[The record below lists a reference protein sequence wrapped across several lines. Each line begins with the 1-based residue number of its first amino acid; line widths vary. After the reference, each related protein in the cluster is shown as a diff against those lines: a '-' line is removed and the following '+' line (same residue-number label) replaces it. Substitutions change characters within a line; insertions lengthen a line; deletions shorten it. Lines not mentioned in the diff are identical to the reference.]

1 MRRETGDVSV
11 HGPYKHGKR
20 FRVVVRRGGKGRP
33 CSFATRE
40 AAEKFKAEVLR
51 QAASRSV
58 SDAIEAYVDHQ
69 RAAGLKD
76 TSWPTTRHRLRAL
89 LGVGPTHDGGA
100 LAALTEVR
108 AKTLYAAM
116 KERPTHRGTPPAP
129 DTCRNVLVEAGTFA
143 RWCVERGWLKRD
155 PFAGIKEKAR
165 RRRGKPQ
172 LRVNEARSITDVCL
186 ARAAAGDAPAIA
198 VAVVFLLG
206 LRASEVATR
215 EVRDLDDDGRLFVVP
230 EAKSPDGK
238 RRLEVPEVLRPLLLE
253 LARNQLPTAP
263 LFRKADGAPATRY
276 WLAYHVER
284 LRELAGVPRVTP
296 HGLRGT
302 HMTIARAAG
311 QSAVIVAASV
321 GHAGTAVQDAHYVDG
336 EAIAAVTRNQVLRV
350 VRGGRA

>member
-1 MRRETGDVSV
+1 MRQESDVTV
-11 HGPYKHGKR
+11 HGPYQHGRR
-20 FRVVVRRGGKGRP
+20 FRIVVRRGGASRP
-33 CSFATRE
+33 ASFATE
-40 AAEKFKAEVLR
+40 AEAEKFKAEVLR
-51 QAASRSV
+51 QAATRTV
-58 SDAIEAYVDHQ
+58 SDAIEAHVDDM
-69 RAAGLKD
+69 RTAGLSD
-76 TSWPTTRHRLRAL
+76 TSWPTTRCRLRSL
-89 LGVGPTHDGGA
+89 LGVGPTRDGGA
-100 LAALTEVR
+100 LAALTEAR
-108 AKTLYAAM
+108 AKALYSDYR
-116 KERPTHRGTPPAP
+116 ERPTRLGKPPAP
-129 DTCRNVLVEAGTFA
+129 DTLRNTLVEAGTFA
-143 RWCVERGWLKRD
+143 RWCIDRGWLKRD

-186 ARAAAGDAPAIA
+186 ARAAAGDTPAIA

-230 EAKSPDGK
+230 EAKSEDGK
-238 RRLEVPEVLRPLLLE
+238 RRIEVPEVLRPLLLD

-263 LFRKADGAPATRY
+263 LFRKANGAPATRY

-284 LRELAGVPRVTP
+284 LHQVAGVPRVTP

-350 VRGGRA
+350 VRGGRP